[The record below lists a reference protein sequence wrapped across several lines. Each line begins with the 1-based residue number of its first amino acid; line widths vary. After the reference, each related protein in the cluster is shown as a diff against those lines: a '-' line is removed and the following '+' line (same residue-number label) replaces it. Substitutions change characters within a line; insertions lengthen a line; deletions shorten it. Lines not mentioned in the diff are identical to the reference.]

1 MSEGLDNY
9 QDIINLS
16 HPVSK
21 KHPPLPMSSRAA
33 QFSPFA
39 AVVGHDEAIRK
50 QMQKH
55 EYAVEHPYDEDY
67 FYQESIIEQRLKEE

>member
-1 MSEGLDNY
+1 
-9 QDIINLS
+9 
-16 HPVSK
+16 
-21 KHPPLPMSSRAA
+21 MSSRAA

-50 QMQKH
+50 QTKKH